1 MPQFSP
7 RNTDR
12 AKELRNNATPPEK
25 RLWLHLKN
33 RQIAGHRFNRQMPV
47 GPYFCDFLCR
57 AAKLV
62 IEIDGS
68 GHDQAFAYDLRRTA
82 YLNEQDDAV
91 IRFTN
96 DQIMNQLEGVLAEIQ
111 VALADRPTPD
121 PSRQREGRMGRA
133 LSSNRQGRIIS
144 FPASIGKRA
153 NCAS

>member
-25 RLWLHLKN
+25 RLWLHLRN

-68 GHDQAFAYDLRRTA
+68 GHDQTLVYDTRRTVFLQEA
-82 YLNEQDDAV
+82 GYRV
-91 IRFTN
+91 IRFSNT
-96 DQIMNQLEGVLAEIQ
+96 QVMNEIDGVLNAVEM
-111 VALADRPTPD
+111 ALSGVPTPN
-121 PSRQREGRMGRA
+121 PSRKREGR
-133 LSSNRQGRIIS
+133 IIG
-144 FPASIGKRA
+144 FPASIGRRA
-153 NCAS
+153 NDAD